1 MKKIQEHLGLVFLII
16 IAIFAVAIGG
26 YFTLRKG
33 VFIGVDCY
41 YIVRSDIFVLIIVIY
56 VERTK
61 DVTFL
66 LVADGKKQNVSYTMK
81 GDQVTFSFADD
92 TINGTWTGDQLL
104 AADGSPVGWDEMQSF
119 ASDDKHTVSDA
130 AYSNVLGRIL
140 YGNLES
146 ISFWGF
152 TVLGVLIYV
161 LGIVQIY
168 YPDKVYFFLR
178 RWQFQNAELSD
189 EGRTVTVIGGMIIC
203 IIGIG
208 VMSGLILYLIK

>member
-33 VFIGVDCY
+33 VFIGDDFY
-41 YIVRSDIFVLIIVIY
+41 YKVRADKFVHNTVNY

-61 DVTFL
+61 DDTFL

-104 AADGSPVGWDEMQSF
+104 AADGSPVQNEKW
-119 ASDDKHTVSDA
+119 
-130 AYSNVLGRIL
+130 VLCPVCGNKTRIKIRE
-140 YGNLES
+140 N
-146 ISFWGF
+146 
-152 TVLGVLIYV
+152 TVLLNFPLFCPKCRQEQLIN
-161 LGIVQIY
+161 VQQLKVTIIKE
-168 YPDKVYFFLR
+168 PDAQTQSR
-178 RWQFQNAELSD
+178 
-189 EGRTVTVIGGMIIC
+189 
-203 IIGIG
+203 
-208 VMSGLILYLIK
+208 